1 MIKSLLIAINSIQF
15 GSNLKMINPQEYLVT
30 SLVYLYNPLIKVK
43 SARKEMI
50 IRVASGKMMV

>member
-30 SLVYLYNPLIKVK
+30 MLVYLYNPLIKVK
-43 SARKEMI
+43 SAKKEMI
-50 IRVASGKMMV
+50 IRVASGKIML